1 MPYFF
6 LEFFLHQSPVAYG
19 APTDL
24 ESSSFSIQSFCL
36 FILFLRISRQEYWS
50 GLPFPSPV
58 DHILSDFSTMI
69 CPTWEA
75 PQGLAK
81 FHWVRQVCGSSVIRL
96 TRFLWLW
103 FQCVFPLMMSCNTY
117 RLTWVSLTLDMGYVL
132 TAAPAKCSHCS
143 LPWTRYIS
151 SLPPILN
158 LNVE

>member
-1 MPYFF
+1 MSSFF
-6 LEFFLHQSPVAYG
+6 LELFLHQSPKAYG
-19 APTDL
+19 APADL
-24 ESSSFSIQSFCL
+24 ESYSFIIQLFWI

-58 DHILSDFSTMI
+58 DHILSDFSTMT

-103 FQCVFPLMMSCNTY
+103 FQCVFPLIMSCNTY

-132 TAAPAKCSHCS
+132 TTAPGKHSHWS

-151 SLPPILN
+151 SLTPLLN